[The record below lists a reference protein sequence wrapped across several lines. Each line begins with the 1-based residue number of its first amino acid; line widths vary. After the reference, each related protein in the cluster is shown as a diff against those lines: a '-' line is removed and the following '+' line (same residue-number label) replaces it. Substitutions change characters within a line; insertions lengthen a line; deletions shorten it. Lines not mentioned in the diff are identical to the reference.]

1 VLETGFLY
9 EHRGRPKA
17 GADGLI
23 ELRDPGSGS
32 LRQDP
37 FDAAA

>member
-1 VLETGFLY
+1 MLETGFLY
-9 EHRGRPKA
+9 EHLGSPKA
-17 GADGLI
+17 GADGLV
-23 ELRDPGSGS
+23 ELRGRSSGS